1 MAVPG
6 LINKTKQWLSSLR
19 LLSISHTR
27 SGALSIEYPV
37 LPIEYLSLSVLVRTP
52 GIREDKNL
60 FGKDEKCWKRT
71 VSTAAE
77 LYTLLNLPL
86 FLSQQER
93 KLSLQN
99 GSYLTAGNLLSRILT
114 HAAGLPRGQE
124 LRFCLLTA
132 AAVKENQPWR
142 IREGS
147 VLQLAAVITFDSQGR
162 ITSLSRYFLVAKRR
176 ANKGC
181 PKQELSWSPS
191 PSLRDPSQS
200 PGASPQLCP
209 CAPPAP
215 WALLGRGWW
224 VLKTTLRAGLEPQAS
239 LRTEEPVSHRQALR
253 EGALP
258 TLVVR
263 SIAHLNAVCPG
274 SQVLPPHQLQWGVS
288 KLL

>member
-1 MAVPG
+1 M
-6 LINKTKQWLSSLR
+6 
-19 LLSISHTR
+19 
-27 SGALSIEYPV
+27 

-52 GIREDKNL
+52 GIREEKNL

-71 VSTAAE
+71 VSRAAE

-99 GSYLTAGNLLSRILT
+99 GNYLTAGNLLSRILT

-124 LRFCLLTA
+124 LHFCLLTA
-132 AAVKENQPWR
+132 AAVKENQTWR
-142 IREGS
+142 IRRDS
-147 VLQLAAVITFDSQGR
+147 VLQLAAVITFDFQGR

-176 ANKGC
+176 AKGA
-181 PKQELSWSPS
+181 LSRGWAEAHLQASGTLPS
-191 PSLRDPSQS
+191 APA
-200 PGASPQLCP
+200 ASPQLCP
-209 CAPPAP
+209 CAPPA
-215 WALLGRGWW
+215 LGHCWDGGGW
-224 VLKTTLRAGLEPQAS
+224 VLKTTLRAALEPQAS
-239 LRTEEPVSHRQALR
+239 LRTKEPVSHRQALR

-258 TLVVR
+258 TLVGC

-274 SQVLPPHQLQWGVS
+274 SQLLPPHQLQWGVS